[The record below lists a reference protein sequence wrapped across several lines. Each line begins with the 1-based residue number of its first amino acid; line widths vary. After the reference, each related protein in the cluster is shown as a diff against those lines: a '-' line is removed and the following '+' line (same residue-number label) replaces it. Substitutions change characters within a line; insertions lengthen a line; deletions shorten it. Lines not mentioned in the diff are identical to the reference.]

1 MMHELNEQMMHAL
14 MHWKQFNYTLETKNW
29 LEHRVLEQKPQ
40 ILKNTSSQ
48 I

>member
-1 MMHELNEQMMHAL
+1 MHVMNAHMMHTL
-14 MHWKQFNYTLETKNW
+14 MHWNLFNFTLETNNW

-40 ILKNTSSQ
+40 ILKNPISK